1 MKSEKSTRPFWML
14 TFAIADLRSRI
25 SALKVFLACLILGVT
40 LVAATASLY
49 RVIEQSLLADTR
61 TLLGGDVELEASE
74 PLPDE
79 VLAWIRATGSLSLVR
94 ELDTMVSGAAVSE
107 ATVSGAN
114 EAGDN
119 SGASFVRAEILIPD
133 AAYPLYGELQLMPDQ
148 PLEELTASKDGL
160 WGAIIDPLLAER
172 LGQSVGDQI
181 QIGAAIF
188 RISGLIQAQPDR
200 SLMANWRGLPIMISE
215 AAVEATGLIRPGS
228 RVDYEYRVQTDR
240 DLDVWLNEFEQAF
253 PNTRWDTTTFAER
266 SERLSE
272 RLDQIATALILIAF
286 TTLFIGGLG
295 VANSI
300 HAYLNEKLGT
310 IATLQT
316 LGLRRRPLVAIYLL
330 QIGLLGSLAGII
342 GGAIGLALSAAALG
356 LAGDALALP
365 GSGDTGVAGQWI
377 ALWLVPLLLSW
388 LFAVLTAYV
397 FALPALARALA
408 ASPAGLFRGRVQAAS
423 HEPRSWR
430 IASYILL
437 VVYIAA
443 TLFWLPSPQL
453 GLLFLLAVVLLWGL
467 LEGLIKGLQRAAK
480 ALEDRG
486 FAGRNFARRL
496 ALANLH
502 RPDSPLRATLLS
514 LGTAL
519 TLVVACTLLVGTL
532 LRALESTIPAEA
544 PALILYEVFSDQ
556 IDPLKSGLESLDPAS
571 RIELLPMVRGRLA
584 VINNEP
590 IADVLADNSQA
601 RREAMGDEYK
611 LSYLSGNPEDLELVS
626 GNWWSS
632 PAPEGEPAFMA
643 MEDREANQ
651 LGLTVGDT
659 VEFQAEGQTIAAE
672 IKAIYQQKGL
682 QTRFWFEG
690 VLQDG
695 ALDELTGRYVGVV
708 YQTDSAAKTSQQWLA
723 RNIPNVITLRTA
735 DWLETA
741 GNLLSKAA
749 AGLATVALVSL
760 TASLLVLSSVVSVSR
775 RRQLYEANLLYC
787 LGARHQA
794 IWQSMLLETG
804 LLTLLSTV
812 FATALGALVALPLA
826 SLLLK
831 LPAGDLWWLG
841 ALVAGVVSSLA
852 LLAGLLPTLRA
863 LRLNPALL
871 LREG

>member
-1 MKSEKSTRPFWML
+1 
-14 TFAIADLRSRI
+14 
-25 SALKVFLACLILGVT
+25 
-40 LVAATASLY
+40 
-49 RVIEQSLLADTR
+49 
-61 TLLGGDVELEASE
+61 
-74 PLPDE
+74 
-79 VLAWIRATGSLSLVR
+79 
-94 ELDTMVSGAAVSE
+94 
-107 ATVSGAN
+107 
-114 EAGDN
+114 
-119 SGASFVRAEILIPD
+119 
-133 AAYPLYGELQLMPDQ
+133 
-148 PLEELTASKDGL
+148 
-160 WGAIIDPLLAER
+160 
-172 LGQSVGDQI
+172 
-181 QIGAAIF
+181 
-188 RISGLIQAQPDR
+188 
-200 SLMANWRGLPIMISE
+200 
-215 AAVEATGLIRPGS
+215 
-228 RVDYEYRVQTDR
+228 
-240 DLDVWLNEFEQAF
+240 
-253 PNTRWDTTTFAER
+253 
-266 SERLSE
+266 
-272 RLDQIATALILIAF
+272 
-286 TTLFIGGLG
+286 
-295 VANSI
+295 
-300 HAYLNEKLGT
+300 
-310 IATLQT
+310 
-316 LGLRRRPLVAIYLL
+316 
-330 QIGLLGSLAGII
+330 
-342 GGAIGLALSAAALG
+342 
-356 LAGDALALP
+356 
-365 GSGDTGVAGQWI
+365 
-377 ALWLVPLLLSW
+377 
-388 LFAVLTAYV
+388 
-397 FALPALARALA
+397 
-408 ASPAGLFRGRVQAAS
+408 
-423 HEPRSWR
+423 
-430 IASYILL
+430 
-437 VVYIAA
+437 
-443 TLFWLPSPQL
+443 
-453 GLLFLLAVVLLWGL
+453 
-467 LEGLIKGLQRAAK
+467 
-480 ALEDRG
+480 
-486 FAGRNFARRL
+486 
-496 ALANLH
+496 
-502 RPDSPLRATLLS
+502 
-514 LGTAL
+514 
-519 TLVVACTLLVGTL
+519 CTLLVGTL
-532 LRALESTIPAEA
+532 LRALESTIPTEA

-556 IDPLKSGLESLDPAS
+556 IDPLKTGLEALDPAS

-632 PAPEGEPAFMA
+632 LAPEGEPAFMA

>member
-1 MKSEKSTRPFWML
+1 ML
-14 TFAIADLRSRI
+14 RFAISDLRSRI

-61 TLLGGDVELEASE
+61 ALLGGDVELDASE

-79 VLAWIRATGSLSLVR
+79 VLEWVRATGSLSLVR
-94 ELDTMVSGAAVSE
+94 ELDTMVSGASE
-107 ATVSGAN
+107 
-114 EAGDN
+114 DD
-119 SGASFVRAEILIPD
+119 GASFVRAEILIPD
-133 AAYPLYGELQLMPDQ
+133 AAYPLYGELQLTPDQ
-148 PLEELTASKDGL
+148 PLSELTAQKDER

-172 LGQSVGDQI
+172 LGQSIGDQI
-181 QIGAAIF
+181 QIGAATF

-200 SLMANWRGLPIMISE
+200 SLNANWRGLPIMISE

-228 RVDYEYRVQTDR
+228 RIDYEYRVQTDR
-240 DLDVWLNEFEQAF
+240 DLNVWLDEFEQAF
-253 PNTRWDTTTFAER
+253 PDTRWDTTTFAER

-272 RLDQIATALILIAF
+272 RLDQVATALILIAF

-300 HAYLNEKLGT
+300 HAYLDEKLGT

-316 LGLRRRPLVAIYLL
+316 LGLRRRPLVGIYLL
-330 QIGLLGSLAGII
+330 QIGILGSLAGLI
-342 GGAIGLALSAAALG
+342 GGGIGLGMSTVAIG
-356 LAGDALALP
+356 LAGDAFALS
-365 GSGDTGVAGQWI
+365 GSDNAGLAGQWI
-377 ALWLVPLLLSW
+377 GLWVVPLLLSW

-408 ASPAGLFRGRVQAAS
+408 ASPAGLFRGQVQAAR

-430 IASYILL
+430 IASYLL
-437 VVYIAA
+437 LAVYIAA

-453 GLLFLLAVVLLWGL
+453 GFMFLLVVVVLWGL
-467 LEGLIKGLQRAAK
+467 LESVIKGLQRAAK
-480 ALEDRG
+480 ALENGG
-486 FAGRNFARRL
+486 FADRHFARRL

-519 TLVVACTLLVGTL
+519 TLVVACTLLVSTL

-544 PALILYEVFSDQ
+544 PALILYEVFPDQ
-556 IDPLKSGLESLDPAS
+556 IEPLESGLKKLDPAS
-571 RIELLPMVRGRLA
+571 RTELLPLVRGRLA
-584 VINNEP
+584 KINEES
-590 IADVLADNSQA
+590 IADVLANNSQA

-611 LSYLSGNPEDLELVS
+611 LSYLSGNPEDLELVRGS
-626 GNWWSS
+626 WWSS
-632 PAPEGEPAFMA
+632 PAPEGQPAFMA

-651 LGLTVGDT
+651 LGLTVGDR
-659 VEFQAEGQTIAAE
+659 VEFMAGGRPIAAE
-672 IKAIYQQKGL
+672 IRAIYRQKGL

-695 ALDELTGRYVGVV
+695 ALDDLIGRYVGVV
-708 YQTDSAAKTSQQWLA
+708 YQSDPAAKRSQQWLA

-741 GNLLSKAA
+741 GDLLNKAA
-749 AGLATVALVSL
+749 AGLAAVALVSL

-775 RRQLYEANLLYC
+775 RRQLYEANLLHC
-787 LGARHQA
+787 LGARHRA
-794 IWQSMLLETG
+794 IRLSMLLETG

-812 FATALGALVALPLA
+812 FATALGALIALPLA
-826 SLLLK
+826 TMLLK
-831 LPAGDLWWLG
+831 LPAGNLWWIG
-841 ALVAGVVSSLA
+841 ALVAAAVSSLA
-852 LLAGLLPTLRA
+852 LLGGLLPTLRA